1 MPVVDGREYR
11 SIDMTNF
18 TVRDA
23 DEDGAMIVEGY
34 ATTFGNAYELYDG
47 FYESI
52 DRSALDGA
60 DMSDVIF
67 LVDHR
72 GSVLAR
78 QRNNTLSVM
87 CDDHGLL
94 VRADLS
100 KCQGGREAYES
111 IKNGLI
117 YSMSWSF
124 KVAEGGW
131 DYDPNTRTST
141 VRKVAKVY
149 DVSAVTFPAND
160 QTEISARGYLD
171 GVIEGQHEQELLAR
185 AQDADRRERLAIL
198 LSL

>member
-11 SIDMTNF
+11 SIEMTNF

-23 DEDGAMIVEGY
+23 DEYGSMIVEGY

-47 FYESI
+47 FYETI

-67 LVDHR
+67 LVDHS

-100 KCQGGREAYES
+100 KCQCGREAYES

-117 YSMSWSF
+117 YRMSWSF
-124 KVAEGGW
+124 KVAEDGW